1 MHICGPISN
10 HSITLHNLISLYLLL
25 FFHRQDK
32 FTSHLEDM
40 KASILTLNEMMMS
53 QGRDIH
59 LLKTTERSD
68 QKIDKLSKLIQNLS
82 ATMNTKLEHTVNA
95 VKRGELW
102 EGMRSVYLTPWTDYV
117 LIRYNV
123 FK

>member
-1 MHICGPISN
+1 MYLN
-10 HSITLHNLISLYLLL
+10 VWRSL
-25 FFHRQDK
+25 FDRQDK

-68 QKIDKLSKLIQNLS
+68 QKLDKLSKQIQSLS
-82 ATMNTKLEHTVNA
+82 STMNTKLEHTVNA
-95 VKRGELW
+95 LKRGECFLTLT
-102 EGMRSVYLTPWTDYV
+102 SV
-117 LIRYNV
+117 ICHAS
-123 FK
+123 

>member
-1 MHICGPISN
+1 
-10 HSITLHNLISLYLLL
+10 
-25 FFHRQDK
+25 
-32 FTSHLEDM
+32 M

-123 FK
+123 FQ